1 MGRRVE
7 MSAINDVLQ
16 KVSKTLPAQDH
27 TTMYR
32 HGVLE
37 PDHDPSYFRIYR
49 NPRNRR
55 SYSLIKRADV
65 AGEIYEWKPE
75 EALEAGFVGATVH
88 LVPLKFGSEVQHVT
102 IRLER
107 VGEKSAAGKSTKDDD
122 VCCCDAGCQPPCGT
136 MSSDDCDEVGENCPG
151 KCG

>member
-1 MGRRVE
+1 MPNV
-7 MSAINDVLQ
+7 NDVLQ

-37 PDHDPSYFRIYR
+37 PDHDPTYFRIYS

-55 SYSLIKRADV
+55 SYSLVKRADV
-65 AGEIYEWKPE
+65 TGEIYEWKPE
-75 EALEAGFVGATVH
+75 EALEAGFVGATIH
-88 LVPLKFGSEVQHVT
+88 LVPLRFGTEIQRVS

-107 VGEKSAAGKSTKDDD
+107 VGERGAVKKGAKDDD
-122 VCCCDAGCQPPCGT
+122 VCCCDIGCQPPCGT
-136 MSSDDCDEVGENCPG
+136 ESSDDCDATGGIVCPG
-151 KCG
+151 KC